1 MTTQSTFSSLDRI
14 VNQRGSGGLF
24 VLGII
29 AVVIGI
35 IIGSSLDNAAVSIIF
50 SILGI
55 ISIIASFLF
64 IIKQYERSIILR
76 LGKYNRQVGPGMRT
90 RFPFIEIV
98 LVVDIREKVREFK
111 AERMLT
117 KDNVPVTIDAIL
129 RYKIIEDKA
138 KDAIL
143 NVENFNEMIKQVS
156 QTTLRNNIGSSVF
169 QDILSKREEINQH
182 VKSIISQEAGSWG
195 IEVTGVEVRQV
206 IIPQELEAA
215 MSMQAQA
222 EREKN
227 ARITY
232 GESEVLVAKKFQEAS
247 KVYADNPV
255 AYALR
260 QSNMLY
266 ESIKVQGNTI
276 VMIPSESLNS
286 MGFGNL
292 AMTVAYL
299 ENTKKAA
306 KGKTKIVDPPHRKR
320 QNESHLSRLWSWNRD
335 NTEIRFEAKYH
346 VSDKVIVKSF
356 FSFLLRNS
364 ILAFFPQENSVR
376 FLGLY
381 TGYVV
386 PLIIIGNYGWQ

>member
-1 MTTQSTFSSLDRI
+1 M
-14 VNQRGSGGLF
+14 
-24 VLGII
+24 LGIL

-35 IIGSSLDNAAVSIIF
+35 IIGSSLNNLAVSIIF
-50 SILGI
+50 TILGI

-98 LVVDIREKVREFK
+98 FVVDIREKVSEFK

-129 RYKIIEDKA
+129 RYKIIEDRA

-306 KGKTKIVDPPHRKR
+306 KGKT
-320 QNESHLSRLWSWNRD
+320 QESGSSSSE
-335 NTEIRFEAKYH
+335 TAE
-346 VSDKVIVKSF
+346 
-356 FSFLLRNS
+356 
-364 ILAFFPQENSVR
+364 
-376 FLGLY
+376 
-381 TGYVV
+381 
-386 PLIIIGNYGWQ
+386 

>member
-1 MTTQSTFSSLDRI
+1 M
-14 VNQRGSGGLF
+14 
-24 VLGII
+24 LGII

-35 IIGSSLDNAAVSIIF
+35 IIGSSLDNLAVSIIF

-129 RYKIIEDKA
+129 RYKIIEDRA

-306 KGKTKIVDPPHRKR
+306 KGKT
-320 QNESHLSRLWSWNRD
+320 QESGSSSSE
-335 NTEIRFEAKYH
+335 TAE
-346 VSDKVIVKSF
+346 
-356 FSFLLRNS
+356 
-364 ILAFFPQENSVR
+364 
-376 FLGLY
+376 
-381 TGYVV
+381 
-386 PLIIIGNYGWQ
+386 

>member
-1 MTTQSTFSSLDRI
+1 
-14 VNQRGSGGLF
+14 

-29 AVVIGI
+29 FVVIGI
-35 IIGSSLDNAAVSIIF
+35 IIGTSLDNLAASIIF
-50 SILGI
+50 TILGL

-129 RYKIIEDKA
+129 RYKIIEDRA

-195 IEVTGVEVRQV
+195 IEVTGVEIRQV

-306 KGKTKIVDPPHRKR
+306 KRKT
-320 QNESHLSRLWSWNRD
+320 QESGSSSSE
-335 NTEIRFEAKYH
+335 TAE
-346 VSDKVIVKSF
+346 
-356 FSFLLRNS
+356 
-364 ILAFFPQENSVR
+364 
-376 FLGLY
+376 
-381 TGYVV
+381 
-386 PLIIIGNYGWQ
+386 

>member
-1 MTTQSTFSSLDRI
+1 M
-14 VNQRGSGGLF
+14 
-24 VLGII
+24 LGII

-35 IIGSSLDNAAVSIIF
+35 IIGSSLDNLAVSIIF

-232 GESEVLVAKKFQEAS
+232 GESEVLVANKFQEAS

-306 KGKTKIVDPPHRKR
+306 KGKTQD
-320 QNESHLSRLWSWNRD
+320 SRSSSSE
-335 NTEIRFEAKYH
+335 TAE
-346 VSDKVIVKSF
+346 
-356 FSFLLRNS
+356 
-364 ILAFFPQENSVR
+364 
-376 FLGLY
+376 
-381 TGYVV
+381 
-386 PLIIIGNYGWQ
+386 

>member
-1 MTTQSTFSSLDRI
+1 
-14 VNQRGSGGLF
+14 
-24 VLGII
+24 VLGIL
-29 AVVIGI
+29 AVTIGLLV
-35 IIGSSLDNAAVSIIF
+35 GLFSNSTALAVAL
-50 SILGI
+50 SILGLLAI
-55 ISIIASFLF
+55 VASFLF

-76 LGKYNRQVGPGMRT
+76 LGKYNRQAGPGMRT
-90 RFPFIEIV
+90 RIPFVESV

-129 RYKIIEDKA
+129 RYKIIEDRA

-169 QDILSKREEINQH
+169 QDILSKREEINHH
-182 VKSIISQEAGSWG
+182 VKSIISQEAGNWG

-222 EREKN
+222 EREKS
-227 ARITY
+227 ARVTY
-232 GESEVLVAKKFQEAS
+232 GESEVLVAKKFEEAS
-247 KVYADNPV
+247 KVYGDNPV

-299 ENTKKAA
+299 ESTKKAA
-306 KGKTKIVDPPHRKR
+306 KGKI
-320 QNESHLSRLWSWNRD
+320 Q
-335 NTEIRFEAKYH
+335 
-346 VSDKVIVKSF
+346 DKAPTS
-356 FSFLLRNS
+356 S
-364 ILAFFPQENSVR
+364 E
-376 FLGLY
+376 
-381 TGYVV
+381 T
-386 PLIIIGNYGWQ
+386 IG